1 MAVFGASLD
10 RGGQVTRRSFGW
22 ALIPGDIHAQGR
34 TQGRPHEDTGRRRP
48 STSPGGGL
56 QQILRSGQASPHSWN
71 CSLLEFCFP
80 SSTGLEIILRSVCSL
95 CKTERASS
103 WRLELVRACSL
114 LTVRETQALSVQ
126 RPDQPVCLSGPGV
139 AAPVFA
145 ASRVGVLVRPVQDGP
160 RGGQAPAGSP
170 PSLSHLRTSSTCR
183 EQEPARCPLHLVP
196 AGGLLGVGYCV
207 STQAPWLLA
216 SKAVRSRHPLV

>member
-10 RGGQVTRRSFGW
+10 RGGQVIRRSFGW

-34 TQGRPHEDTGRRRP
+34 TQGRPREDTGRRRP

-56 QQILRSGQASPHSWN
+56 EQILRSGQASPHSWN

-80 SSTGLEIILRSVCSL
+80 SSTTLEIIVRSVYSL
-95 CKTERASS
+95 CKTERAGS

-114 LTVRETQALSVQ
+114 LTMQETQALSVQ

-160 RGGQAPAGSP
+160 RGGQAPASSH
-170 PSLSHLRTSSTCR
+170 PSLSRLRTSSTR
-183 EQEPARCPLHLVP
+183 GELETARRLFHLVP
-196 AGGLLGVGYCV
+196 AGGLLGVGCSV
-207 STQAPWLLA
+207 STRAPWPPSSGL
-216 SKAVRSRHPLV
+216 